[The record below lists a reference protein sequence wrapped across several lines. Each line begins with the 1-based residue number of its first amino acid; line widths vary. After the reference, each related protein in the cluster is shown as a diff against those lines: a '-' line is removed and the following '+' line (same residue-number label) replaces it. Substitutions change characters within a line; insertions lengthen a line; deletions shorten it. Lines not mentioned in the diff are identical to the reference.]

1 MFRKLQQSI
10 CMSIIWKTVLPMVQL
25 INLAAT
31 IFDLYVFLF
40 FEYIILISKDISS
53 LRNQIRL
60 IAMYLFNLLNTMRH
74 YSGFRRCHLTLRRTT
89 IANHSTDSFVLLH
102 TFFLQRSITVLT
114 PSRAI

>member
-53 LRNQIRL
+53 
-60 IAMYLFNLLNTMRH
+60 
-74 YSGFRRCHLTLRRTT
+74 
-89 IANHSTDSFVLLH
+89 
-102 TFFLQRSITVLT
+102 
-114 PSRAI
+114 